1 MAWQELKYRLMS
13 DCPMLVHNGQTADP
27 LNKWSKAMKAI
38 NSKRK
43 KTDADYEEIAR
54 LEFFAGLY
62 MGQHGPV
69 IPAPN
74 VDAMLIA
81 AAKQNRQ
88 GPLAKSGLYC
98 AKDADML
105 YDGPRTAEAM
115 WKEERFRHTAIVRIG
130 MSKVVR
136 MRPIFRSWSTVVT
149 LQTEDTV
156 VNAAQ
161 VDEWMFIAG
170 RQIGLG
176 DWRPQHGR
184 FSVERVSDDD
194 MDDGNIVHVDDTMLV
209 ARNPF
214 IREK

>member
-1 MAWQELKYRLMS
+1 MAWQELTYQLIS

-27 LNKWSKAMKAI
+27 LNKWSKTLKAL

-62 MGQHGPV
+62 MGENGPV

-74 VDAMLIA
+74 IDAMLIA
-81 AAKQNRQ
+81 AARQNRQ

-98 AKDADML
+98 AKDAAMQ
-105 YDGPRTAEAM
+105 YEGPHTADDL
-115 WKEERFRHTAIVRIG
+115 WKDERFRHTAIVRIG
-130 MSKVVR
+130 TSKVVR
-136 MRPIFRSWSTVVT
+136 MRPIFRTWSGIVT
-149 LQTEDTV
+149 LNVEDSI
-156 VNAAQ
+156 VNSAQ

-170 RQIGLG
+170 RQVGLG

-184 FSVERVSDDD
+184 FSVER
-194 MDDGNIVHVDDTMLV
+194 MDS
-209 ARNPF
+209 
-214 IREK
+214 